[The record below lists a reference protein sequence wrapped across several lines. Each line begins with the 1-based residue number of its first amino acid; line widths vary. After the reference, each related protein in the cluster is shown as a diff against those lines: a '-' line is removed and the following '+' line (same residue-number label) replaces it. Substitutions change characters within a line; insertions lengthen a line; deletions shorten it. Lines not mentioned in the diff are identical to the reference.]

1 MQYKEKKKL
10 IWLVA
15 ILFGAAS
22 QLFAQDASLLV
33 LGDLHL
39 DKFEWHDMDYV
50 HTRPQDF
57 AQISKEY
64 PFYTATYMPHLF
76 KLIQKQT
83 KETKPEKIEFMKQF
97 ASDVGMN
104 PIVMDYHVHDKSVA
118 AIRHVPHLLS
128 TALVHVVSDNDDEEK
143 HMQLLAA
150 GCFRDMSRVAA
161 SSPEMWEQICLTNSS
176 AISNI
181 LEQYIEMLETIKD
194 NIDKKTPGY
203 VASLFEMSREYRNSL
218 ESRHPE
224 H

>member
-83 KETKPEKIEFMKQF
+83 KETKPEIKAILQLGDLME
-97 ASDVGMN
+97 G
-104 PIVMDYHVHDKSVA
+104 VA
-118 AIRHVPHLLS
+118 G
-128 TALVHVVSDNDDEEK
+128 NKE
-143 HMQLLAA
+143 LA
-150 GCFRDMSRVAA
+150 
-161 SSPEMWEQICLTNSS
+161 
-176 AISNI
+176 
-181 LEQYIEMLETIKD
+181 
-194 NIDKKTPGY
+194 
-203 VASLFEMSREYRNSL
+203 
-218 ESRHPE
+218 
-224 H
+224 